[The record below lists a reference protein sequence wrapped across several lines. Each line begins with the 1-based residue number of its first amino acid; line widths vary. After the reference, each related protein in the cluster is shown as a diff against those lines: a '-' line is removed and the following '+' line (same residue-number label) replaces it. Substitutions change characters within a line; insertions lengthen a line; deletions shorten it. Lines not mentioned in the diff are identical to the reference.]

1 MVIISRT
8 FTSAT
13 RRRIL
18 LGMTYNNRNAGLLLL
33 YNIKYVAQLEY
44 SLKTK
49 IDSLIMF
56 KKKPNVRYTI
66 IFMDR

>member
-1 MVIISRT
+1 MVILVRT

-18 LGMTYNNRNAGLLLL
+18 LGMTYNNRNTGLLLL

-44 SLKTK
+44 SLKTN
-49 IDSLIMF
+49 IVSLIMF

-66 IFMDR
+66 IFMDC